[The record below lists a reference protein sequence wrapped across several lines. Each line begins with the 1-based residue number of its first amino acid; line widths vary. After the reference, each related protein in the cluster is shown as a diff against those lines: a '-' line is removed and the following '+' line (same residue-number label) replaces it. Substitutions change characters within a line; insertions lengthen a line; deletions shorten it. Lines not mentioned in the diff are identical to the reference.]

1 MIYFDLTFGSS
12 TTGVV
17 VRMLERPDDFQD
29 ITHVVLDEVHERT
42 IDSDFLLIVLRRLMQ
57 KRPDLKLIL
66 MSATLE
72 AQRFS
77 NYLGGVPVLNIPGRT
92 FPVEI
97 KYLEDAVEM
106 TNYRL
111 TDDGSHATLDDDI
124 DDAEES
130 AGENAGGLQATL
142 DGYSKQTK
150 ETILKFDEYRLDYQ
164 LITRLLLKLA
174 TAPELDHYSKAILVF
189 MPGLAEIR
197 RLNDEILAEPTFQKS
212 WIVHALH
219 SSIASEDQEK
229 AFVVPPDGVRKI
241 VIATNIAETGITI
254 PDITAVIDAGKEKMM
269 RCAFLT
275 LLFWQ

>member
-1 MIYFDLTFGSS
+1 
-12 TTGVV
+12 
-17 VRMLERPDDFQD
+17 MLERPDDFQD

-42 IDSDFLLIVLRRLMQ
+42 IDSDFLLVVLRRLMQ

-77 NYLGGVPVLNIPGRT
+77 TYLGGVPVLNIPGRT
-92 FPVEI
+92 FPVEM

-111 TDDGSHATLDDDI
+111 SEDESFTALDEDMDEPPTDAAVGD
-124 DDAEES
+124 S
-130 AGENAGGLQATL
+130 AGSLQATL
-142 DGYSKQTK
+142 DGYSRQTR
-150 ETILKFDEYRLDYQ
+150 ETVLKFDEYRMDYQ
-164 LITRLLLKLA
+164 LIKKLLLKIA
-174 TAPELDHYSKAILVF
+174 SAPDMVHYSKAILVF

-197 RLNDEILAEPTFQKS
+197 RLNDEILSEPQFQRG

-229 AFVVPPDGVRKI
+229 AFVVPPEGTRKI
-241 VIATNIAETGITI
+241 VIATNIAETGKVLMPRAPPRFSNI
-254 PDITAVIDAGKEKMM
+254 AK
-269 RCAFLT
+269 
-275 LLFWQ
+275 